1 MVVSNIFHVIYSRTK
16 RDNFNFLLITH
27 FYLNLALKSHTL
39 VHLFATNEYLI
50 WVFQIGVPKSGPR
63 VLQEPIDVTVM
74 SNGNLVV
81 SDHAD
86 QGVKI
91 FTSKGQYLRTVR
103 CKGLS
108 NIAGVATNEERQIVV
123 AGTDRQCVTRQDEEG
138 KLLNVIPNIPL
149 EKKPQETPSTSSAF
163 GFVGPPDKD
172 GYVNVTAASRSMF
185 EHPYSVATN
194 PLTGDIIVGDDYR
207 QLVTAVSRD
216 GKVLWKYCPHGAGA
230 RAFFPSS
237 ICVDPQGYVFIADL
251 YNEKVYMLDSS
262 GKYLRTLLAR
272 GDGLKGGP
280 GAIAVDGSGLIAVAD
295 EEKSLKLFQYA
306 ENGFAVTKRF
316 SVCPDVS

>member
-1 MVVSNIFHVIYSRTK
+1 M
-16 RDNFNFLLITH
+16 
-27 FYLNLALKSHTL
+27 
-39 VHLFATNEYLI
+39 EYQKT
-50 WVFQIGVPKSGPR
+50 VQGY
-63 VLQEPIDVTVM
+63 LQEPIDVTV
-74 SNGNLVV
+74 SNNGNLVV

-108 NIAGVATNEERQIVV
+108 NIAGVATNEHREILV
-123 AGTDRQCVTRQDEEG
+123 AGTDRQCITRQDEEG
-138 KLLNVIPNIPL
+138 KLINAIPDIPL
-149 EKKPQETPSTSSAF
+149 DKKPQDKLGSLGAL
-163 GFVGPPDKD
+163 GFMGPPDKD
-172 GYVNVTAASRSMF
+172 GYVNVSAAKRSIF
-185 EHPYSVATN
+185 EHPYSIATN

-207 QLVTAVSRD
+207 QLVTAVSAD

-262 GKYLRTLLAR
+262 GKYLKTLLSR

-280 GAIAVDGSGLIAVAD
+280 GAIAVDGRGVLAVAD
-295 EEKSLKLFQYA
+295 EEKSIKLFQYA
-306 ENGFAVTKRF
+306 ENGFALTKRF
-316 SVCPDVS
+316 SVCPDVL

>member
-1 MVVSNIFHVIYSRTK
+1 M
-16 RDNFNFLLITH
+16 
-27 FYLNLALKSHTL
+27 
-39 VHLFATNEYLI
+39 
-50 WVFQIGVPKSGPR
+50 
-63 VLQEPIDVTVM
+63 LQEPIDVTVM

-108 NIAGVATNEERQIVV
+108 NIAGVATNEHREIFV
-123 AGTDRQCVTRQDEEG
+123 AGTDRQCITRQDEEG
-138 KLLNVIPNIPL
+138 KLIKVIPDIPL
-149 EKKPQETPSTSSAF
+149 DKKPQETPVTSSML
-163 GFVGPPDKD
+163 GFTGPPDKD
-172 GYVNVTAASRSMF
+172 GYVNVRGGSRSMF

-194 PLTGDIIVGDDYR
+194 PLTGDIVVGDDYK
-207 QLVTAVSRD
+207 QLVTAVSPE
-216 GKVLWKYCPHGAGA
+216 GKVLWKFCPHGSGA

-237 ICVDPQGYVFIADL
+237 ICVDPQGYVFVADL

-262 GKYLRTLLAR
+262 GKYLKTLLAR
-272 GDGLKGGP
+272 GEGLKGGP
-280 GAIAVDGSGLIAVAD
+280 GAIAVDGRGMIAVAD
-295 EEKSLKLFQYA
+295 EEKSVKLFQYA
-306 ENGFAVTKRF
+306 ENGFALSKRF

>member
-1 MVVSNIFHVIYSRTK
+1 M
-16 RDNFNFLLITH
+16 
-27 FYLNLALKSHTL
+27 
-39 VHLFATNEYLI
+39 
-50 WVFQIGVPKSGPR
+50 
-63 VLQEPIDVTVM
+63 LQEPIDVTVM
-74 SNGNLVV
+74 TNGNLVV

-108 NIAGVATNEERQIVV
+108 NIAGVATNEQREILV
-123 AGTDRQCVTRQDEEG
+123 AGTDRQCITRQDEEG
-138 KLLNVIPNIPL
+138 KLINVIPNIPL
-149 EKKPQETPSTSSAF
+149 DKKRQDKLGSMGAL
-163 GFVGPPDKD
+163 GFTGPPDKD
-172 GYVNVTAASRSMF
+172 GYVNVSAAKRNVY

-207 QLVTAVSRD
+207 QLVTAVSPD
-216 GKVLWKYCPHGAGA
+216 GKVLWKYCPHGAGS

-237 ICVDPQGYVFIADL
+237 ICVDPQGYIFIADL

-262 GKYLRTLLAR
+262 GKYLKTLLAR

-280 GAIAVDGSGLIAVAD
+280 GAIAVDGRGVLAVAD
-295 EEKSLKLFQYA
+295 EEKSVKLFQYA
-306 ENGFAVTKRF
+306 ENGFALTKRF